1 MPDGI
6 KYLMKMSLFLLMNC
20 DVFCSGFPDFPEA
33 IPFLAKYIART
44 NQKCAKGTGNKSRS
58 GADIKPLKNTN
69 PLKYRLRVGEYRII
83 YVVKDDAVPVIDVF
97 KRGKGYTRYS
107 NMVILIIDLLKH
119 SHCAFIHIPISHF
132 HSGL

>member
-44 NQKCAKGTGNKSRS
+44 NQNCAKGTGNKSHSIAFR
-58 GADIKPLKNTN
+58 GVYKTTK
-69 PLKYRLRVGEYRII
+69 KYQSFEIQVEGGRISDNLRCQG
-83 YVVKDDAVPVIDVF
+83 
-97 KRGKGYTRYS
+97 
-107 NMVILIIDLLKH
+107 
-119 SHCAFIHIPISHF
+119 
-132 HSGL
+132 